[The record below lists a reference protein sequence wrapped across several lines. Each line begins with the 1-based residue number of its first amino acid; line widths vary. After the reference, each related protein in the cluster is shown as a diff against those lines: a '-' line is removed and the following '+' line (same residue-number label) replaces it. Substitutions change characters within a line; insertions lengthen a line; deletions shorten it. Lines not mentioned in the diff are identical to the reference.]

1 MQQIL
6 VQGAALFGMVLIAAF
21 FVLEARRWRAP
32 DSLIGRRQRILRII
46 LMAIIE
52 ALLAMMVVGP
62 WVTSRRDPIAAVIYW
77 SICVVLG
84 MAVVILTLVDLRE
97 VFKGYARASRG
108 IYRNLS
114 GEEEDKSERR

>member
-1 MQQIL
+1 MRETL

-32 DSLIGRRQRILRII
+32 DSLIGGRQRILRIV
-46 LMAIIE
+46 LMVIIE
-52 ALLAMMVVGP
+52 SLLAMMVLGP
-62 WVTSRRDPIAAVIYW
+62 WVTSRKDPIAAVIYW

-108 IYRNLS
+108 IYRDLP

>member
-1 MQQIL
+1 MRETL

-21 FVLEARRWRAP
+21 FVLEARRWRSP
-32 DSLIGRRQRILRII
+32 DSLIGRRQRVLRII
-46 LMAIIE
+46 LMVIIE
-52 ALLAMMVVGP
+52 TLLAMMVLGP
-62 WVTSRRDPIAAVIYW
+62 WVTSRKDPIAAVIYW
-77 SICVVLG
+77 SICVVLS

-108 IYRNLS
+108 IYRDLP